1 MIKARCDRR
10 RLLRCS
16 DIEIDPP
23 RGKRSEVT
31 GRPTRNGWIVG
42 LRLATNSAEPCIES
56 TALPGQQRRCAEFST
71 LPLATVET
79 ARTRGCGPPHGER
92 ERNNGS
98 TTHYPARAS
107 SPQSTTKCSD
117 CNPTWP
123 NLAFTHVANRPSSW
137 RARIRRIDSSALGP
151 ASDREYLNRVARLI
165 ISIRTILIQDRIAR
179 TVLVN

>member
-56 TALPGQQRRCAEFST
+56 TAPSRATTSLRRIFDSAASHRRD
-71 LPLATVET
+71 
-79 ARTRGCGPPHGER
+79 RTRGCGPPHGER

-98 TTHYPARAS
+98 TTHHPARAS

-137 RARIRRIDSSALGP
+137 RARIRRIDSSAVGP
-151 ASDREYLNRVARLI
+151 SSGREYLNRVARLI
-165 ISIRTILIQDRIAR
+165 ISIHTILIQDRIAR